1 MKYTITG
8 DNLQFANVEISPGE
22 TVYAEA
28 GTMAYMTGNVSM
40 MARARGGI
48 LKGFKR
54 AVSGETFFVTE
65 FTTAGGP
72 GVIGFSGDAPGKIM
86 AIDLRGGR
94 QFLLQKSCFLV
105 AEAAVDLDIA
115 FQKKLGAILFGG
127 EGLIIQK
134 ASGDGTI
141 FINACGDLID
151 RTLGPGEMM
160 RVSTA
165 HAVGWEPSVAYDIAA
180 VPGIKTALFGGE
192 GLFVTTL
199 RGPGRVILQSM
210 TLQQLAN
217 ALNPFLP
224 KNEGGGIRIG

>member
-1 MKYTITG
+1 VDATAAHGVTTGISAADRAATIRMLVSPEATAH
-8 DNLQFANVEISPGE
+8 DWVSPGH
-22 TVYAEA
+22 VFPLEA
-28 GTMAYMTGNVSM
+28 REGGVLV
-40 MARARGGI
+40 RAGH
-48 LKGFKR
+48 
-54 AVSGETFFVTE
+54 T
-65 FTTAGGP
+65 
-72 GVIGFSGDAPGKIM
+72 
-86 AIDLRGGR
+86 
-94 QFLLQKSCFLV
+94 
-105 AEAAVDLDIA
+105 EAAVDLDIA

>member
-8 DNLQFANVEISPGE
+8 DNLQFANVEIAPGE
-22 TVYAEA
+22 MVYAEA
-28 GTMAYMTGNVSM
+28 GTMAYMTGNISM

-48 LKGFKR
+48 MKGLKR

-86 AIDLRGGR
+86 ALDLRGGR
-94 QFLLQKSCFLV
+94 QFLLQKACFLV

-115 FQKKLGAILFGG
+115 FQKKLGAIFFGG

-141 FINACGDLID
+141 FINACGDLVEK
-151 RTLGPGEMM
+151 TLAPGELM

-165 HAVGWEPSVAYDIAA
+165 HVVGWESSVAYDIAS

-217 ALNPFLP
+217 ALNPYLP

>member
-1 MKYTITG
+1 MNYTITG
-8 DNLQFANVEISPGE
+8 DNLQFANVEIAPGE
-22 TVYAEA
+22 MVYAEA
-28 GTMAYMTGNVSM
+28 GAMAYMTGNISM
-40 MARARGGI
+40 MARARGGL
-48 LKGFKR
+48 LKGLKR
-54 AVSGETFFVTE
+54 SLTGETFFVTE
-65 FTTAGGP
+65 FTAAGGP

-86 AIDLRGGR
+86 AIDLRGGK
-94 QFLLQKSCFLV
+94 QFLLQKAAFLV

-115 FQKKLGAILFGG
+115 FQQKLGAALFGG

-134 ASGDGTI
+134 ATGEGTI
-141 FINACGDLID
+141 FINACGDLVEK
-151 RTLGPGEMM
+151 TLGQGELM

-165 HAVGWEPSVAYDIAA
+165 HVVGWEPSVAYDIAS

-217 ALNPFLP
+217 ALHPYLP
-224 KNEGGGIRIG
+224 KNDGGGIRIG

>member
-8 DNLQFANVEISPGE
+8 DNLQFANVEIAPGE
-22 TVYAEA
+22 MVYAE
-28 GTMAYMTGNVSM
+28 GGSMAYMTGNVTM
-40 MARARGGI
+40 TARARGGI
-48 LKGFKR
+48 MKGLKR

-65 FTTAGGP
+65 FTVTGGP

-86 AIDLRGGR
+86 AIDLRGGK
-94 QFLLQKSCFLV
+94 QFLLQKTAFLV

-115 FQKKLGAILFGG
+115 FQKKLGAMFFGG

-134 ASGDGTI
+134 AAGEGTI
-141 FINACGDLID
+141 FINASGDLVEK
-151 RTLGPGEMM
+151 TLGPGELM

-165 HAVGWEPSVAYDIAA
+165 HVVGWEPSVAYDIAS

-217 ALNPFLP
+217 ALNPYLP
-224 KNEGGGIRIG
+224 HRDGGGIRIG